1 MSKKVLI
8 KDVCN
13 VVTGSTPKSNVPE
26 YWNGNIKWITPAEI
40 NEDSFIVNDTVRHI
54 TEEGVRSTGLK
65 SFPKG
70 TVILSSRAPIGKV
83 AIAGCEMYCNQG
95 FKNIICGIQ
104 IYNEYLYWF
113 LKSKSE
119 YLNSLGRGATFK
131 EISKNIVDNIEVP
144 LPNFEVQIHLADTF
158 NKIKDLENLYR
169 GQLVLLDQLVKS
181 RFMELFIQNNAMFP
195 KKKLR
200 ECTIINPKKSM
211 DTRLRDDLIVSFVP
225 MASVGEDGSINTSD
239 TKKYCEVKSGFTYFI
254 DGDVLFAKITPC
266 MENGKGAVAT
276 NLYNGIGFG
285 STEFHVVRPIEGI
298 TNPVWL
304 YTLSVLKEFRLAAE
318 ANMTGSAG
326 QKRTPASFLQ
336 NYEIKLPPI
345 DLQNQFAHFVEQVN
359 KSKLEVQKSLEEL
372 ETLKESLMQQY
383 FG

>member
-40 NEDSFIVNDTVRHI
+40 SEDSFIVNDTVRHI

-181 RFMELFIQNNAMFP
+181 R
-195 KKKLR
+195 
-200 ECTIINPKKSM
+200 
-211 DTRLRDDLIVSFVP
+211 
-225 MASVGEDGSINTSD
+225 
-239 TKKYCEVKSGFTYFI
+239 YCKRMSEEV
-254 DGDVLFAKITPC
+254 
-266 MENGKGAVAT
+266 
-276 NLYNGIGFG
+276 
-285 STEFHVVRPIEGI
+285 
-298 TNPVWL
+298 
-304 YTLSVLKEFRLAAE
+304 AA
-318 ANMTGSAG
+318 
-326 QKRTPASFLQ
+326 
-336 NYEIKLPPI
+336 
-345 DLQNQFAHFVEQVN
+345 
-359 KSKLEVQKSLEEL
+359 
-372 ETLKESLMQQY
+372 
-383 FG
+383 

>member
-1 MSKKVLI
+1 
-8 KDVCN
+8 
-13 VVTGSTPKSNVPE
+13 
-26 YWNGNIKWITPAEI
+26 
-40 NEDSFIVNDTVRHI
+40 
-54 TEEGVRSTGLK
+54 
-65 SFPKG
+65 
-70 TVILSSRAPIGKV
+70 
-83 AIAGCEMYCNQG
+83 
-95 FKNIICGIQ
+95 
-104 IYNEYLYWF
+104 
-113 LKSKSE
+113 
-119 YLNSLGRGATFK
+119 
-131 EISKNIVDNIEVP
+131 
-144 LPNFEVQIHLADTF
+144 
-158 NKIKDLENLYR
+158 
-169 GQLVLLDQLVKS
+169 
-181 RFMELFIQNNAMFP
+181 
-195 KKKLR
+195 
-200 ECTIINPKKSM
+200 M
-211 DTRLRDDLIVSFVP
+211 DTRLRGDLIVSFVP

-359 KSKLEVQKSLEEL
+359 KSKLGVQKSLEEL
-372 ETLKESLMQQY
+372 ETLKKSLMQQY

>member
-40 NEDSFIVNDTVRHI
+40 SEDSFIVNDTVRHI

-181 RFMELFIQNNAMFP
+181 RFIEMFG
-195 KKKLR
+195 
-200 ECTIINPKKSM
+200 NPKDNPKRFKSIRIGELTDVLTGSTPNRSNKDYYEGKIPWVKTGEIHPGYINSTEECISEVALKETTCKLLPV
-211 DTRLRDDLIVSFVP
+211 DTVMIAMYGQGKTRGQSGILGIKAATNQACAAILPCEKLNPVFLNQYLVIEYSRLRDMGRGAQQANLNLSMIKNYHIL
-225 MASVGEDGSINTSD
+225 SI
-239 TKKYCEVKSGFTYFI
+239 
-254 DGDVLFAKITPC
+254 
-266 MENGKGAVAT
+266 
-276 NLYNGIGFG
+276 
-285 STEFHVVRPIEGI
+285 PIE
-298 TNPVWL
+298 
-304 YTLSVLKEFRLAAE
+304 
-318 ANMTGSAG
+318 
-326 QKRTPASFLQ
+326 
-336 NYEIKLPPI
+336 
-345 DLQNQFAHFVEQVN
+345 LQNQFADFVAQVN
-359 KSKLEVQKSLEEL
+359 KSKLGVQKSLEEL
-372 ETLKESLMQQY
+372 ETLKKSLMQQY

>member
-40 NEDSFIVNDTVRHI
+40 SEDSFIVNDTVRHI

-181 RFMELFIQNNAMFP
+181 RFIEMFG
-195 KKKLR
+195 
-200 ECTIINPKKSM
+200 NPKDNPKRFKSIRIGELTDVLTGSTPNRSNKDYYEGKIPWVKTGEIHPGYINSTEECISEVALKETTCKLLPV
-211 DTRLRDDLIVSFVP
+211 DTVMIAMYGQGKTRGQSGILGIKAATNQACAAILPCEKLNPVFLNQYLVIEYSRLRDMGRGAQQANLNLSMIKNYHIL
-225 MASVGEDGSINTSD
+225 SI
-239 TKKYCEVKSGFTYFI
+239 
-254 DGDVLFAKITPC
+254 
-266 MENGKGAVAT
+266 
-276 NLYNGIGFG
+276 
-285 STEFHVVRPIEGI
+285 PIE
-298 TNPVWL
+298 
-304 YTLSVLKEFRLAAE
+304 
-318 ANMTGSAG
+318 
-326 QKRTPASFLQ
+326 
-336 NYEIKLPPI
+336 
-345 DLQNQFAHFVEQVN
+345 LQNQFADFVAQVN
-359 KSKLEVQKSLEEL
+359 KSKFTNYRSLL
-372 ETLKESLMQQY
+372 LLIIKKIWYNNYM
-383 FG
+383 